1 VDYLSAPD
9 PGSHIDPLARLVQWR
24 SLFPGLVGPMLVV
37 MPRVLGQD
45 LPEVSFAVDK
55 QYQASVPGEQCAG
68 RHDPVQPKV
77 PGQEPRERGDHSTVS
92 PVRFR
97 LGDAAAQDRD
107 LVPQHQDLYV
117 LRSVAARKQR

>member
-55 QYQASVPGEQCAG
+55 AG
-68 RHDPVQPKV
+68 
-77 PGQEPRERGDHSTVS
+77 GRGTRV
-92 PVRFR
+92 
-97 LGDAAAQDRD
+97 AAF
-107 LVPQHQDLYV
+107 LYIVPQKSSPWVSGQV
-117 LRSVAARKQR
+117 P

>member
-1 VDYLSAPD
+1 VPKAEELTLDTPVSP
-9 PGSHIDPLARLVQWR
+9 
-24 SLFPGLVGPMLVV
+24 
-37 MPRVLGQD
+37 PRVLTGQPPDQLAD
-45 LPEVSFAVDK
+45 LLRDRRAPGGIRIGPFLP
-55 QYQASVPGEQCAG
+55 YQASVPGEQCAG
-68 RHDPVQPKV
+68 RNDPVQPKV